1 MRAFVVLGLVFSV
14 PSQEIGL
21 GKRLR
26 NDPLCVELDVKP
38 QLIQSL
44 SLCQLQPRALRT
56 WPSRSRCHF
65 GCGLVGTLAAR
76 WGPGSP
82 DGKGHLSVFLSMPRI
97 AIDRYV

>member
-44 SLCQLQPRALRT
+44 CELCGRGRPDQDAILDVD
-56 WPSRSRCHF
+56 F
-65 GCGLVGTLAAR
+65 LA
-76 WGPGSP
+76 P
-82 DGKGHLSVFLSMPRI
+82 
-97 AIDRYV
+97 